1 MDDLARRLASL
12 RPRLNPA
19 WDEAHTQRVQL
30 GVARR
35 QRRRRALLVATS
47 ATCASLVMFGLGHAL
62 LRWRGGE
69 DARAAR
75 DPATAH
81 SRQRQ
86 ANGVASMI
94 GALPAAAPAL
104 LADGS
109 QATPA
114 TSDSQLFLEINRAQ
128 QIRLRLAAGSAHF
141 EVVPNTQRE
150 FSVLA
155 GAIEVIVVGTV
166 FDVERSEN
174 RARVLVTHGKVRVR
188 SAAGV
193 EYVQAG
199 EARWFDQSRELRAE
213 PPAER
218 AAADSGHAVASTPAK
233 RETARRIEAPP
244 KQVARSEWR
253 TLNRRGDYAGAYHLL
268 ERGAAVD
275 DDVAVLIEAADAAR
289 LTGHLDMAVRYLS
302 RAVTDHRQD
311 PATPLAA
318 FMLGRLLLGQLA
330 RPREAAEAFAAVRE
344 LAPEGGL
351 GQDALAREVEAWSK
365 AGQPETAHARAQLF
379 IQSYPQSRRR
389 RIVELYGGLGAK

>member
-1 MDDLARRLASL
+1 MDDLARRLAAL
-12 RPRLNPA
+12 RPRMNPA
-19 WDEAHTQRVQL
+19 WDKAHTQRVQL

-35 QRRRRALLVATS
+35 QRRRRAFLVASS
-47 ATCASLVMFGLGHAL
+47 ATCASLVMFGLAYSL
-62 LRWRGGE
+62 LRWRAGD
-69 DARAAR
+69 DARAAS
-75 DPATAH
+75 DPAPAH
-81 SRQRQ
+81 ARQSQ
-86 ANGVASMI
+86 ASGAASMS
-94 GALPAAAPAL
+94 GALPVGAPVR

-114 TSDSQLFLEINRAQ
+114 TPSSRLLLEVNRAE

-166 FDVERSEN
+166 FDVERSDN

-188 SAAGV
+188 SPAGV

-199 EARWFDQSRELRAE
+199 EARWFDQSTALRAE
-213 PPAER
+213 PHAEQ
-218 AAADSGHAVASTPAK
+218 AAADSGHGLASTPVK
-233 RETARRIEAPP
+233 REVAHRVEAPS

-253 TLNRRGDYAGAYHLL
+253 SRNRRGDYAGAYHLL

-302 RAVTDHRQD
+302 RAVSDHRRD

-330 RPREAAEAFAAVRE
+330 RPREAAAAFETVRE

-351 GQDALAREVEAWSK
+351 SQDALAREVEAWSK
-365 AGQPETAHARAQLF
+365 AGQPETAHLRAQLF

-389 RIVELYGGLGAK
+389 HIVELYGGLGAK